1 MNRKQ
6 FLTAETAYTA
16 PLCTI
21 SDICPEGVLCSSIEG
36 LDKEFEFNPWATNE
50 E

>member
-1 MNRKQ
+1 MKQ
-6 FLTAETAYTA
+6 NNLREGDYTA

-36 LDKEFEFNPWATNE
+36 LGNEFDYVWGDE